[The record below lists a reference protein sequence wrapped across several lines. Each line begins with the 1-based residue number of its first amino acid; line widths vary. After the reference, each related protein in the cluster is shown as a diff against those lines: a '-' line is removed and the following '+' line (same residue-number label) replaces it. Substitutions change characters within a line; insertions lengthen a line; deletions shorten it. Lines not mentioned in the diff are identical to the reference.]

1 MTTENDDR
9 VLDSDSDKIPAT
21 LVPSSDVTS
30 KCGLCHRGHI
40 SHPLAAGKLY
50 RISGSLTHVHY
61 FCMLFS
67 AYAKQIGGKRLVFNH
82 KCHSLDETIHL
93 PQWATLILTKSLN
106 FLALNIWL
114 SLWRGRNNHLQ
125 LLTIFSILEDD
136 EGLFGFYG
144 SEVVKQIDLA
154 RKKKCLYCSLT
165 GATARCATK
174 RCTVTMHF
182 QCGIERGA
190 TFQFHTKNMYV
201 FCVKV

>member
-1 MTTENDDR
+1 MILSINFSKKFLNLVCRRNDSHGHLRHFEYLNEFFDVSASVYQIISHKLTSKMGTEKETSPMTMTTENDDR

-93 PQWATLILTKSLN
+93 PQ
-106 FLALNIWL
+106 
-114 SLWRGRNNHLQ
+114 
-125 LLTIFSILEDD
+125 
-136 EGLFGFYG
+136 
-144 SEVVKQIDLA
+144 
-154 RKKKCLYCSLT
+154 
-165 GATARCATK
+165 
-174 RCTVTMHF
+174 
-182 QCGIERGA
+182 
-190 TFQFHTKNMYV
+190 
-201 FCVKV
+201 